1 MEELTDLLPELF
13 QVIAEDL
20 NRLRTLWFSQFD
32 AFVDYV
38 EAINR
43 LHDILTMG
51 DPEKEE
57 RAINVL
63 KAFIESRK
71 KPEAEWES
79 PGCLAYE
86 LTKIT
91 DPLNDE
97 S

>member
-1 MEELTDLLPELF
+1 MTELKDLLPELF
-13 QVIAEDL
+13 QIIAKDL
-20 NRLRTLWFSQFD
+20 DRLRTLWFSQFD

-38 EAINR
+38 DAINR
-43 LHDILTMG
+43 LLDILTMEN
-51 DPEKEE
+51 PEKEE

-71 KPEAEWES
+71 KSEDEWES

-86 LTKIT
+86 LAKIIDT
-91 DPLNDE
+91 LN